1 MVEDEIEIL
10 KNIRDAVLRIEKKL
24 EDLEKSL
31 RKNNIKREIADPLEL
46 LELPDNLRI
55 TAMAML
61 KIKEGTAEDVS
72 RITGRSRPIESHY
85 LSSLVRLGFLKKK
98 RVGRKVVYYK

>member
-10 KNIRDAVLRIEKKL
+10 KDIRDAILRIERKL
-24 EDLEKSL
+24 KEIENSL
-31 RKNNIKREIADPLEL
+31 QKNDGMKEISNPLEL

-72 RITGRSRPIESHY
+72 KITGRSRPIESHY

-98 RVGRKVVYYK
+98 RVGRKVIYYR

>member
-10 KNIRDAVLRIEKKL
+10 KDIRDAILRIERKL
-24 EDLEKSL
+24 KEIENNLQ
-31 RKNNIKREIADPLEL
+31 KNGGMKEISNPLEL

-72 RITGRSRPIESHY
+72 KITGRSRPIESHY

-98 RVGRKVVYYK
+98 RVGRKVIYYR